1 MRSIILCLYLIKLV
15 NMQLFC
21 LMHVKFKPFFSSDD
35 LLLYA
40 GGMPRASF
48 SDRHT
53 ITAQQG
59 KKHVVFDFTSKVID
73 FFTIEA
79 TDDDKGILTFIT
91 FVLHRVSKEH
101 VVCSNG
107 YSRKMSLH
115 LIVLASFCLFCK
127 HT

>member
-1 MRSIILCLYLIKLV
+1 MYCFL
-15 NMQLFC
+15 
-21 LMHVKFKPFFSSDD
+21 FSSDD

-73 FFTIEA
+73 FFTIAA
-79 TDDDKGILTFIT
+79 TDGEKGMFMCTVFL
-91 FVLHRVSKEH
+91 EY
-101 VVCSNG
+101 C
-107 YSRKMSLH
+107 
-115 LIVLASFCLFCK
+115 
-127 HT
+127 